1 LRPFAVIY
9 FLFPLFS
16 FLFSIFYFLLL
27 VMKKIDKKI
36 FATLFFSM
44 FGTVTGVGIV
54 VPLLPVYATHL
65 GAGGIYI
72 ALIFAAFSIS
82 RTVLLPYF
90 GRFSDRKG
98 RKPFIIAGLFA
109 YTVVSLLYMLSNRV
123 ESLIA
128 VRFIQGIASAM
139 IMPAV
144 QAYIGDIT
152 PPNREGFTMG
162 LFNMS
167 MFLGLSI
174 GPLIGGVIRDKF
186 SLNMSFASMGILA
199 FTGFLISLLLLPPR
213 EAERM
218 AGRGIEPLAWK
229 KVLQDRNMAGLLIFR
244 FAYAAC
250 IGVIWSF
257 LPVLADVEFSL
268 SSASIGI
275 LVTLG
280 VLSSGLLHVP
290 MGLVADRVNRKMM
303 IVFGGLV
310 ITYATFS
317 FEWAGSFKDLVAACM
332 LFGIGGGISMPALMA
347 LAVLK
352 GSAKDA
358 MGSVMGLLSMAHSI
372 GMLAGSLVAGLMMDV
387 SSLRNAFPSGA
398 VLMAMCLGLFIL
410 LTYQKKEM
418 PLRSI
423 DRWKM
428 ASGPQG
434 LRPGGKTASL
444 GRWTTKNK

>member
-1 LRPFAVIY
+1 MR
-9 FLFPLFS
+9 
-16 FLFSIFYFLLL
+16 
-27 VMKKIDKKI
+27 KIDKKI

-54 VPLLPVYATHL
+54 VPLLPVYATRL
-65 GAGGIYI
+65 GAGGVYI

-82 RTVLLPYF
+82 RSVLLPYF
-90 GRFSDRKG
+90 GRFSDKKG
-98 RKPFIIAGLFA
+98 RRPFIIAGLFA
-109 YTVVSLLYMLSNRV
+109 YTVVSLLYMLSSRV

-152 PPNREGFTMG
+152 PPQREGFTMG

-186 SLNMSFASMGILA
+186 SLNMSFASMGILT
-199 FTGFLISLLLLPPR
+199 FMGFLVSLLLLPPTG
-213 EAERM
+213 AEHM
-218 AGRGIEPLAWK
+218 ACRGIEPLAWK
-229 KVLQDRNMAGLLIFR
+229 KVLRDRDMAGLFLFR
-244 FAYAAC
+244 LAYAAC

-290 MGLVADRVNRKMM
+290 MGLVADRLNRKMM
-303 IVFGGLV
+303 IVFGGLI
-310 ITYATFS
+310 ITYAIFS
-317 FEWAGSFKDLVAACM
+317 FEWASSFKDLVTACM
-332 LFGIGGGISMPALMA
+332 LFGLGGGISMPALMA

-352 GSAKDA
+352 GSAKNA

-387 SSLRNAFPSGA
+387 SRLRNAFPSGA
-398 VLMAMCLGLFIL
+398 VLMAMCLGLFIF

-418 PLRSI
+418 PARSELKI
-423 DRWKM
+423 
-428 ASGPQG
+428 GPV
-434 LRPGGKTASL
+434 SL
-444 GRWTTKNK
+444 EG

>member
-1 LRPFAVIY
+1 MNPEPISLSNIYVRLRPFAVIY
-9 FLFPLFS
+9 FLFSLS
-16 FLFSIFYFLLL
+16 CFLSL

-65 GAGGIYI
+65 GAGGVYI

-82 RTVLLPYF
+82 RSVLLPYF

-109 YTVVSLLYMLSNRV
+109 YSVVSLLYMLSHRV

-128 VRFIQGIASAM
+128 VRFVQGIASAM

-144 QAYIGDIT
+144 QAYVGDIT
-152 PPNREGFTMG
+152 PPQREGFTMG

-174 GPLIGGVIRDKF
+174 GPLIGGVLRDNF
-186 SLNMSFASMGILA
+186 SLDMSFASMGILT
-199 FTGFLISLLLLPPR
+199 FIGFLVSFLLLPPT
-213 EAERM
+213 ESEQIS
-218 AGRGIEPLAWK
+218 GRGIEPLAWK
-229 KVLQDRNMAGLLIFR
+229 NVLRDRNMAGLFLFR
-244 FAYAAC
+244 LAYAAC

-257 LPVLADVEFSL
+257 LPVLADAKFSL
-268 SSASIGI
+268 SSSSIGV

-290 MGLVADRVNRKMM
+290 MGLVADRMNRKAM
-303 IVFGGLV
+303 IVLGGLI
-310 ITYATFS
+310 ITYAIFS
-317 FEWAGSFKDLVAACM
+317 FEWASGFKDLVVACT
-332 LFGIGGGISMPALMA
+332 LFGLGGGISMPALMA

-352 GSAKDA
+352 GNSSDA
-358 MGSVMGLLSMAHSI
+358 MGSVMGLLAMAHSI
-372 GMLAGSLVAGLMMDV
+372 GMLTGSLVAGLMMDV
-387 SSLRNAFPSGA
+387 SRLRNAFPTGG
-398 VLMAMCLGLFIL
+398 VLMVLCLGIFIF

-418 PLRSI
+418 PVRSEL
-423 DRWKM
+423 KT
-428 ASGPQG
+428 GPVDLEG
-434 LRPGGKTASL
+434 
-444 GRWTTKNK
+444 